1 MIFFVV
7 IFLFATIVLLARLFF
22 IKNEIKNI
30 TKQLNNHNSLKSR
43 KKIDI
48 KLFDKDIE
56 NLAERINKNISI
68 SNELQ
73 VNHMKSQDELK
84 RTIANIS
91 HDLRT
96 PLTSIL
102 GYVQMMKNENIDKN
116 KKKEYVD
123 IIENRARDLQNLLN
137 DFFNLSLLE
146 SSDYKLNL
154 EYINLNNIL
163 CDELAGFY
171 EYFVSKGINPN
182 IDIPDKDIMIIG
194 DISATK
200 RVLENLMI
208 NIAKHSND

>member
-1 MIFFVV
+1 M
-7 IFLFATIVLLARLFF
+7 LARLFF